1 MAQACAT
8 SEEAEED
15 EFRTWA
21 TSYKLS
27 GKAVDILIKDGF
39 NSMDAIVLLDRED
52 LSSKMPRGQQKLL
65 MKAVQF
71 IIIQIGLFQTLI

>member
-21 TSYKLS
+21 TLS

>member
-1 MAQACAT
+1 MAEACTT

-15 EFRTWA
+15 EFRSWG

-27 GKAVDILIKDGF
+27 SKAVDILIKDGF

-52 LSSKMPRGQQKLL
+52 LSSRMLHGQ
-65 MKAVQF
+65 
-71 IIIQIGLFQTLI
+71 